1 MSKLL
6 SLSAN
11 TAGRDFVC
19 GDIHG
24 CFDVLDA
31 TLEKLRFDP
40 AVDRLISVGDLVD
53 RGPRSA
59 DALHYLRQPWLHAV
73 MGNHEQMAALALITG
88 DKAMWTRWWS
98 NGGGWSLDTADAVL
112 DDMVRAFEVLP
123 LAIEI
128 ATANEDPVAGEQ
140 AAGDPVVIAHAEL
153 PMQDWAQTRARLMQ
167 LPERLLL
174 DDGEPLV
181 QFLLWQR
188 QGALQRQRHSIAG
201 VRHAFYGHN
210 VVPQLMTL
218 GNRSYI
224 DLGCYATGE
233 LAVIDIA
240 DWLSQC

>member
-6 SLSAN
+6 ALPAN

-24 CFDVLDA
+24 CFDELDA
-31 TLEKLRFDP
+31 ALAKLQFDP

-59 DALHYLRQPWLHAV
+59 DALQYLQQPWLHAV
-73 MGNHEQMAALALITG
+73 MGNHEQMAAVALLTG
-88 DKAMWTRWWS
+88 DKTMWTRWWS
-98 NGGGWSLDTADAVL
+98 NGGGWSLDTADDTLNAL
-112 DDMVRAFEVLP
+112 VRAFETLP

-128 ATANEDPVAGEQ
+128 EAAT
-140 AAGDPVVIAHAEL
+140 GDPVVIVHAEL
-153 PMQDWAQTRARLMQ
+153 PQQPWAQTRAQ
-167 LPERLLL
+167 LQHLPQRLLL
-174 DDGEPLV
+174 DDNEPLV

-188 QGALQRQRHSIAG
+188 QGALQQLSHSIAG

-224 DLGCYATGE
+224 DLGCYATGQ

-240 DWLSQC
+240 DWLSQH

>member
-6 SLSAN
+6 ELSAN

-24 CFDVLDA
+24 CFDELEA
-31 TLEKLRFDP
+31 TLARLRFDP
-40 AVDRLISVGDLVD
+40 AVDRLISVGDLID

-59 DALHYLRQPWLHAV
+59 DALQYLQQPWLHAV
-73 MGNHEQMAALALITG
+73 MGNHEQMAALALVTG
-88 DKAMWTRWWS
+88 DKMMWTRWWS
-98 NGGGWSLDTADAVL
+98 NGGGWAMETADEVL
-112 DDMVRAFEVLP
+112 NALVHAIETLP
-123 LAIEI
+123 LAIELQ
-128 ATANEDPVAGEQ
+128 TGH
-140 AAGDPVVIAHAEL
+140 GDPVVITHAEL
-153 PMQDWAQTRARLMQ
+153 PEQPWAQTRARLLQ
-167 LPERLLL
+167 LPERLLA
-174 DDGEPLV
+174 DDNQPLV

-188 QGALQRQRHSIAG
+188 QGVLQQQRHSIAG

-210 VVPQLMTL
+210 VVRELTTL

-240 DWLSQC
+240 DWLSHH